1 MTQTKESMDTGTTT
15 MGIVGDGFVLLAS
28 DKRASMGKY
37 IASHDVQKV
46 KPLTDNIAITFA
58 GTVSTIQ
65 FVKKVAQS
73 RLRLKELNSGRKST
87 VKEAASVLTN
97 INFRNARGNPMPTAA
112 SFIVGGFDDAPRLFD
127 VQPDGAM
134 YELPEDTQYR
144 AGGSG
149 RMMAQSMLDDSWE
162 PGMSED
168 DTVDLAVRAL
178 TSAVKRDSGSG
189 SGMFVTVIDE
199 DGFRVVKETDTLP
212 TVKE

>member
-1 MTQTKESMDTGTTT
+1 MTQTDESMDTGTTT
-15 MGIVGDGFVLLAS
+15 LGIVGDNFVLLAS

-37 IASHDVQKV
+37 IASHDVKKV
-46 KPLTDNIAITFA
+46 KPLTEHVAITFA

-87 VKEAASVLTN
+87 VQEAASVLTN
-97 INFRNARGNPMPTAA
+97 INFRNSRQPLPTAA
-112 SFIVGGFDDAPRLFD
+112 SFIVGGVDDEPRLFD

-134 YELPEDTQYR
+134 YELPKDTQYR

-149 RMMAQSMLDDSWE
+149 RMMAQSILDDNWQ
-162 PGMSED
+162 PDMSEED
-168 DTVDLAVRAL
+168 AIELAVRAL

-189 SGMFVTVIDE
+189 SGMYVTIVDE